1 MKNGPLATAMP
12 VAVALLAVLS
22 LPACRKDRTPPSPE
36 PTVEVPAQRQQP
48 LDEREDEEEAPAQ
61 PPSPAESCVDAWLS
75 ERSLDRYGHPQGTM
89 YTGGTP
95 LFDERTGESTPRLE
109 YVFRKHPDAH
119 AACAPDLT
127 LPERLPEK

>member
-1 MKNGPLATAMP
+1 MKNGPLAL
-12 VAVALLAVLS
+12 AVALLAVLS

-36 PTVEVPAQRQQP
+36 PIVEVPAQRQQP
-48 LDEREDEEEAPAQ
+48 LDEEEVEEAPPQ
-61 PPSPAESCVDAWLS
+61 PPSPAESCVDAWLA

-89 YTGGTP
+89 YMGGTP